1 VLLNLDLSNS
11 RSYRLRS
18 ALTAKK
24 SKLSSLCNLLVQLL
38 CRALIRLLLR
48 LVTLSY
54 ALVEVV
60 RLLIIRFNKFLIIL
74 IIKVIN

>member
-1 VLLNLDLSNS
+1 LNLDLSNS

-18 ALTAKK
+18 KLAAKK
-24 SKLSSLCNLLVQLL
+24 SRLSSLCNLLAQSL

-54 ALVEVV
+54 ALVGVV
-60 RLLIIRFNKFLIIL
+60 RLLIVVFNKFLIIL
-74 IIKVIN
+74 IIEVIN